1 MKKKAKNVRR
11 EVYPKPE
18 HRFSNVKI
26 GMTYHDSKP
35 DFPPLDNAPPHAPNI
50 VLVLLDD
57 VGYGWPSACGGLVRM
72 PAAENLA
79 REGLTYCQF
88 HTKGLC
94 APTRAALLTGRNHH
108 SVSTGVVQEMATG
121 FPGYSGILPRS
132 CATIGKILSHNGYA
146 TGWWG
151 KNHNTPDSQTS
162 PAGPFTN
169 WPTGLGFDYFYGF
182 MGGETDQF
190 WLCSETPCAWM
201 RVRFQCRRELTSLP
215 CEWMG
220 AALRVHEIDDAHA
233 HPLFCAPAHH

>member
-88 HTKGLC
+88 HTTGLC

-121 FPGYSGILPRS
+121 FP
-132 CATIGKILSHNGYA
+132 ATAESSREVARLSARYCH
-146 TGWWG
+146 TTD
-151 KNHNTPDSQTS
+151 TPPGGGARTTTHPTAR
-162 PAGPFTN
+162 PARPDHS
-169 WPTGLGFDYFYGF
+169 PTGQLAWDSTTSMDLWEEKRTNSGSVPKHRARGCVSASSA
-182 MGGETDQF
+182 GEN
-190 WLCSETPCAWM
+190 
-201 RVRFQCRRELTSLP
+201 
-215 CEWMG
+215 
-220 AALRVHEIDDAHA
+220 
-233 HPLFCAPAHH
+233 

>member
-1 MKKKAKNVRR
+1 VAHGKPELLLRRCDMKKKAKNVRR

-88 HTKGLC
+88 HTTGLC

-190 WLCSETPCAWM
+190 YPALFRNTV
-201 RVRFQCRRELTSLP
+201 RVDACPLP
-215 CEWMG
+215 VQ
-220 AALRVHEIDDAHA
+220 ARIDQLAL
-233 HPLFCAPAHH
+233 